1 MWTGSKNG
9 ACSYVSFPLCCSFD
23 SLNIDGVILRPLVA
37 KTLKGWGR
45 HPWGQ
50 MQNLKTCG
58 PREGPYLATDTEI
71 YKIGSAISPNLGYQ
85 AIFAFHEYYIKDGNF

>member
-1 MWTGSKNG
+1 M
-9 ACSYVSFPLCCSFD
+9 
-23 SLNIDGVILRPLVA
+23 A

-71 YKIGSAISPNLGYQ
+71 YKICSAISPNLGYQ
-85 AIFAFHEYYIKDGNF
+85 AIFAFHKYYIKEDEDTTAYKPTIVST